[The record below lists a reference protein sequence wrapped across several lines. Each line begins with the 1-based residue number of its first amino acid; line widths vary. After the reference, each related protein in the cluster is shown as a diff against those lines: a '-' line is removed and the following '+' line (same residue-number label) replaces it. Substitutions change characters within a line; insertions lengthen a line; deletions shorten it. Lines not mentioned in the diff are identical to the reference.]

1 MKLLLRLCHR
11 RQPDFRQLA
20 GPVAL
25 VAGLVK
31 SGVAKFALTVLE
43 LEPMRR
49 IRSKLVVSATI

>member
-1 MKLLLRLCHR
+1 MKLLLWLCHR

-49 IRSKLVVSATI
+49 IKSKLEKF